1 MSKSSALSLHRRSG
15 SRSCS
20 LRDLRKRQTVI
31 RQSADASHVRG
42 YFSGFPFGV
51 AGGAG
56 LDLRDPRNM
65 RAKPAVAGLAIEQF
79 MPIILS
85 LEARQVAQRTQQHGR
100 TVGWENVGQKRV
112 DHVVPESKKK

>member
-1 MSKSSALSLHRRSG
+1 MAKSSALSLHRRSG

-31 RQSADASHVRG
+31 RHRADASHVRG

-56 LDLRDPRNM
+56 LDLPDPRNM
-65 RAKPAVAGLAIEQF
+65 RAQPDIAGLAVERSEEHTSELQ
-79 MPIILS
+79 S
-85 LEARQVAQRTQQHGR
+85 LMRISYAVFCL
-100 TVGWENVGQKRV
+100 
-112 DHVVPESKKK
+112 KKKNKYIHSMRYRKHAGK

>member
-1 MSKSSALSLHRRSG
+1 MAKSSALSLHRRSG

-31 RQSADASHVRG
+31 RHRADASHVRG

-56 LDLRDPRNM
+56 LDLPDPRNM
-65 RAKPAVAGLAIEQF
+65 RAQPDIAGLAVEPF
-79 MPIILS
+79 MPILLHI
-85 LEARQVAQRTQQHGR
+85 EARQVDRRLHPANPLGARDSPGAAAKEGG
-100 TVGWENVGQKRV
+100 VGKN
-112 DHVVPESKKK
+112 